1 MTFRVWKTSIAG
13 VSVALCAASA
23 AGVYAQPTPPPSP
36 AMALAYPSRPIVFVV
51 PFSPG
56 TGQDMIARI
65 LAQKFAE
72 RWGQGGAVDNK
83 AGASGNIGTEIAA
96 KAAPDGHTLLVTA
109 TSFVTNAAVNSN
121 LRYDPVKSFVPISLV
136 AMGTMSLVVST
147 NTPVQSVKEFVSL
160 AKANPGELNY
170 ASSGNG
176 TPQHLTMELF
186 KLDSGIVVTHIPYKG
201 TAPAITDVSGGRV
214 NAFFL
219 PVHTALPYV
228 QQGRMR
234 MLAVLARERTQ
245 VLPNV
250 PTMSEAGYPNVQ
262 VENWYGVLAPAG
274 TPREIVV
281 KLNTEI
287 NAFLA
292 APEVRQILAKQGL
305 TLVGGAPSLLADM
318 IESELKHWPRVVS
331 AAGIKAD

>member
-1 MTFRVWKTSIAG
+1 MPFRLRKASVAG
-13 VSVALCAASA
+13 VLVGLCTLSGLGAF
-23 AGVYAQPTPPPSP
+23 AQPTPS
-36 AMALAYPSRPIVFVV
+36 AVAQAYPSRPIIFVV

-56 TGQDMIARI
+56 TGQDLIARI
-65 LAQKFAE
+65 LAQKFTE
-72 RWGQGGAVDNK
+72 RWGQGCVVDNK
-83 AGASGNIGTEIAA
+83 AGASGNIGSEIAA
-96 KAAPDGHTLLVTA
+96 RASPDGHTLLVTA
-109 TSFVTNAAVNSN
+109 TSFITNTAVNSN

-136 AMGTMSLVVST
+136 AMGTMALVVST
-147 NTPVQSVKEFVSL
+147 NTAAQSVKEFVSL

-186 KLDSGIVVTHIPYKG
+186 KLDSGIVVTHIPSRG
-201 TAPAITDVSGGRV
+201 TAPAITDVTGGRV

-234 MLAVLARERTQ
+234 MLAVLARERAQ

-250 PTMSEAGYPNVQ
+250 PTMSEAGYPEVQ

-274 TPREIVV
+274 TPRDIVG
-281 KLNTEI
+281 KLNAEI
-287 NAFLA
+287 NALLA
-292 APEVRQILAKQGL
+292 APEVREILVKQGL
-305 TLVGGAPSLLADM
+305 APVGGAPSLLAEM
-318 IESELKHWPRVVS
+318 VESELKRWPRVVS
-331 AAGIKAD
+331 GAGIRAD

>member
-1 MTFRVWKTSIAG
+1 MTFRVCKTSIAG
-13 VSVALCAASA
+13 AALCAACA
-23 AGVYAQPTPPPSP
+23 AYAQPSPP
-36 AMALAYPSRPIVFVV
+36 AATAQAYPARPIALVV

-56 TGQDMIARI
+56 TGQDLIARM
-65 LAQKFAE
+65 LAKRFAE
-72 RWGQGGAVDNK
+72 DWGYGGVVDNK
-83 AGASGNIGTEIAA
+83 AGASGNIGSEIAA

-109 TSFVTNAAVNSN
+109 TSFVTNAAVNAN
-121 LRYDPVKSFVPISLV
+121 LRYDPVKSFTPVSLV
-136 AMGTMSLVVST
+136 AMGIMSLVVST
-147 NTPVQSVKEFVSL
+147 NTPAQSVREFVSL
-160 AKANPGELNY
+160 ARANSGELNY

-186 KLDSGIVVTHIPYKG
+186 KLDSGIAITHIPYKG
-201 TAPAITDVSGGRV
+201 TAPAITDVTGGRV

-219 PVHTALPYV
+219 PVHTVLPYV

-234 MLAVLARERTQ
+234 MLAVLARERAQ

-274 TPREIVV
+274 TPREVV
-281 KLNTEI
+281 AKLNAEI

-292 APEVRQILAKQGL
+292 TPEIKEALARQGL
-305 TLVGGAPSLLADM
+305 APVGGAPSLLGEL
-318 IESELKHWPRVVS
+318 IESELKRWPRVVA

>member
-1 MTFRVWKTSIAG
+1 MTFRVWNASLAG
-13 VSVALCAASA
+13 VLLGLCAAFS
-23 AGVYAQPTPPPSP
+23 AGVFAQPTPPP
-36 AMALAYPSRPIVFVV
+36 AMAKAYPSRPIVFVV

-56 TGQDMIARI
+56 TGIDIIARI
-65 LAQKFAE
+65 LAQKLME
-72 RWGQGGAVDNK
+72 RWGQGGIVDNK
-83 AGASGNIGTEIAA
+83 AGASGNIGSEIAA
-96 KAAPDGHTLLVTA
+96 KAVPDGHTLLVTA

-147 NTPVQSVKEFVSL
+147 NTPAQSVKEFVSL

-186 KLDSGIVVTHIPYKG
+186 KLDAGIVVTHIPYKA

-214 NAFFL
+214 NALFL

-228 QQGRMR
+228 HQGRMR
-234 MLAVLARERTQ
+234 MLAVLARERTT

-250 PTMSEAGYPNVQ
+250 LTMSEAGYPNVQ

-274 TPREIVV
+274 TPREIVA
-281 KLNTEI
+281 KLNAEI
-287 NAFLA
+287 NALLA
-292 APEVRQILAKQGL
+292 VPEVREILAKQGL

-318 IESELKHWPRVVS
+318 IESELKRWPRVVS

>member
-1 MTFRVWKTSIAG
+1 MTFRVGKASIA
-13 VSVALCAASA
+13 SVLLGLCAAFS
-23 AGVYAQPTPPPSP
+23 AGVFAQPVASATTQ
-36 AMALAYPSRPIVFVV
+36 AYPSRPIVFVV

-56 TGQDMIARI
+56 TGIDIIARI
-65 LAQKFAE
+65 LAQKFTE

-83 AGASGNIGTEIAA
+83 AGASGNIGSEIAA
-96 KAAPDGHTLLVTA
+96 KAAPDGHTLMVTA

-147 NTPVQSVKEFVSL
+147 NTPAQSVKEFVSL

-201 TAPAITDVSGGRV
+201 TAPAITDVSAGRV

-234 MLAVLARERTQ
+234 MLAVLARERAP

-281 KLNTEI
+281 KLNAEI
-287 NAFLA
+287 NALLA
-292 APEVRQILAKQGL
+292 APDVREILARQGL
-305 TLVGGAPSLLADM
+305 TPVGGGPSLLADM
-318 IESELKHWPRVVS
+318 IESELKRWPRVVS